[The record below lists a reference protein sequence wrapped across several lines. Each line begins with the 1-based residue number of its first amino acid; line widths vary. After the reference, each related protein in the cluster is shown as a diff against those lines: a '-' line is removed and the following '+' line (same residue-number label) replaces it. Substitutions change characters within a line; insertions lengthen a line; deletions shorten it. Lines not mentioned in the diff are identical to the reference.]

1 MREADW
7 EERNRMKAQ
16 GYKTIEEELDSIE
29 YFRKVFVETLH
40 KFIITHHPQVC
51 NESRAIDVDINV
63 FVHSA
68 SFEVDLE
75 ALAGE
80 SEWFENEVCRFLSI
94 ETPIETL
101 EHPDGRV
108 TVTPDSL
115 ERNLQIKSA

>member
-1 MREADW
+1 MIDW
-7 EERNRMKAQ
+7 EEQNRMRTN

-29 YFRKVFVETLH
+29 YFRKIFVETLH

-51 NESRAIDVDINV
+51 NQSRSIDVDISV

-80 SEWFENEVCRFLSI
+80 SKWTDDELCKPYLSI

-101 EHPDGRV
+101 ERSDGRT
-108 TVTPDSL
+108 TVSADSP
-115 ERNLQIKSA
+115 IKKLRIKMA

>member
-1 MREADW
+1 MIDW

-29 YFRKVFVETLH
+29 YFRKIFVETLH

-51 NESRAIDVDINV
+51 NQSRSIDVDISV

-80 SEWFENEVCRFLSI
+80 SEWHEGDIYKYLSI

-101 EHPDGRV
+101 ERSDGRT

-115 ERNLQIKSA
+115 TKEFRIKTA